1 MQLHWLDLLIIMAYL
16 VMTLFLGFYLSKRA
30 SKDLSSY
37 FLGGN
42 TMKWYMLGLSNASG
56 MWDISGTMWTVM
68 ILFVYGLKSAWIPW
82 LWPVWN
88 QVFVFVFLAAWMRR
102 SNAMT
107 GAQWISFRFG
117 EGRGA

>member
-1 MQLHWLDLLIIMAYL
+1 MQLHWIDLLIIMAYL

-56 MWDISGTMWTVM
+56 MWDISGTDR
-68 ILFVYGLKSAWIPW
+68 KS
-82 LWPVWN
+82 V
-88 QVFVFVFLAAWMRR
+88 V
-102 SNAMT
+102 
-107 GAQWISFRFG
+107 
-117 EGRGA
+117 